1 MEANYFKLKSFD
13 QGLPVDK
20 WQVFPMS
27 LPLSLVVPRKTNV
40 LVRWSNIM
48 RWNKFPF
55 VVFARRW

>member
-27 LPLSLVVPRKTNV
+27 SPLSLVVPRKDQC
-40 LVRWSNIM
+40 SSE
-48 RWNKFPF
+48 
-55 VVFARRW
+55 VVKYNALE